1 MVKLCL
7 LLSVVTAI
15 LLVGSRPSQPRH
27 LPAKEVD
34 VVAIRNSKYAHDAY
48 ARGEFKLAAAR
59 YRQGYE
65 SALSRGARDS
75 GLSCLNNAAGAEL
88 AAADYRAA
96 LQTFLSARRLAEQL
110 GNRPVQAVIWLNL
123 SSLYLALRNDSEAEQ
138 AALRASQVVHSLSEF
153 PYRAEITAQLASFR
167 VRDGDYKKGLLLFED
182 AIDQAADAGNLSL
195 RATLNERAG
204 LILLERGAY
213 VEAEP
218 YINEAFRLRVLS
230 HDRNR
235 RSSYVSASRLKLAQ
249 GYVSLA
255 SALIDQASALPIGD
269 ARPAMW
275 LEYYQLGQVRIA
287 QKNLPQARTAFAQ
300 ALEAADAWHAGA
312 ALSDQARMAS
322 DIGTH
327 ELMQAY
333 VEADVDSG
341 PAHFADAFLAAE
353 RDRAA
358 GLRRVTQAVRR
369 SAANTAEFEQILDKL
384 REAQTARLSE
394 NGAQQ
399 KLQVEELRA
408 RLSELEA
415 RSYLALGIDANIT
428 ERTASLNTLRN
439 IQDRIRPE
447 EALLSFYRG
456 TKETFL
462 WAVTNSHFEFHRLPD
477 GGVLAALAA
486 RLAASVEGNAAD
498 RETLSRDL
506 YRKLFGQLS
515 QAVQKQERWI
525 VTADDALF
533 AIPFPALIAE
543 KKITTKSGGDPVYL
557 VELHSVERIPSAWM
571 LTRGGARVRQ
581 GVFVGIGDGIYNRA
595 DPRWHGAGWH
605 GAGDRSV
612 PLELARLAASGP
624 EVVACG
630 RQWAD
635 RAPTVFLIGAR
646 ATRREVQMAVSQRPA
661 VLHFAAHVL
670 YPEGRRDEAVIDLG
684 LNRRGQAELLTR
696 EDVANLDTPGSIVV
710 MSGCSSGAAGAVA
723 GAGILGL
730 SRAWMMAGASTVVG
744 SLWPTAD
751 DSGRLFQRFYA
762 HLRASIQRGPVERA
776 AADALQ
782 AAQLDMV
789 RSGTWRSEPRYWSA
803 FYMMGKD

>member
-1 MVKLCL
+1 MLKLCV
-7 LLSVVTAI
+7 LLSLVAAI
-15 LLVGSRPSQPRH
+15 LLVGSRPSQPCH
-27 LPAKEVD
+27 IPAKEVD
-34 VVAIRNSKYAHDAY
+34 VVAIRNSKYAAEAY

-59 YRQGYE
+59 FYQGYE
-65 SALSRGARDS
+65 SALSRGARDA
-75 GLSCLNNAAGAEL
+75 GLTCLNNAAGSEL

-123 SSLYLALRNDSEAEQ
+123 SSLYLTLRNDSEAEQ
-138 AALRASQVVHSLSEF
+138 AALRASQLVHSLSEF
-153 PYRAEITAQLASFR
+153 RYKAEISAQLASFR
-167 VRDGDYKKGLLLFED
+167 VRDGDYKEGLRLFEV

-204 LILLERGAY
+204 LMLLERGAY
-213 VEAEP
+213 TEAEP

-230 HDRNR
+230 HDRNL

-255 SALIDQASALPIGD
+255 SALIDQASRLPNGD
-269 ARPAMW
+269 AGTAMW
-275 LEYYQLGQVRIA
+275 LEFYQRGQVRIA
-287 QKNLPQARTAFAQ
+287 QNNLPQARAAFAQ
-300 ALEAADAWHAGA
+300 ALQAAEAWHAGA
-312 ALSDQARMAS
+312 AFSDQARMAS

-327 ELMQAY
+327 ELTQAY
-333 VEADVDSG
+333 VEASVASG
-341 PAHFADAFLAAE
+341 PIHFADAFLAAE

-358 GLRRVTQAVRR
+358 GLRHVTQVVRR
-369 SAANTAEFEQILDKL
+369 SAANTVEFNQTLGRL
-384 REAQTARLSE
+384 REAQTARLTKS
-394 NGAQQ
+394 GTQQ
-399 KLQVEELRA
+399 KGQVEELRA
-408 RLSELEA
+408 QLSELEA
-415 RSYLALGIDANIT
+415 RSYLALGVDANIT
-428 ERTASLNTLRN
+428 ERTGSSNTLRN

-462 WAVTNSHFEFHRLPD
+462 WAMTNHHFEFHRLPD

-486 RLAASVEGNAAD
+486 RLATSVEGNAAD
-498 RETLSRDL
+498 RQTLSEDL
-506 YRKLFGQLS
+506 YRRLFGQLS
-515 QAVQKQERWI
+515 QTVQKHARWI

-533 AIPFPALIAE
+533 GIPFPALIAA
-543 KKITTKSGGDPVYL
+543 KNGARPVYL

-571 LTRGGARVRQ
+571 LSRGGTSIRQ

-595 DPRWHGAGWH
+595 DPRWRGAGWQ
-605 GAGDRSV
+605 GPGNRSA
-612 PLELARLAASGP
+612 PLQLARLAASGP
-624 EVVACG
+624 EVEACG
-630 RQWAD
+630 RQWAG
-635 RAPTVFLIGAR
+635 RARTVFLVGAR
-646 ATRREVQMAVSQRPA
+646 ATRREVQMAVSQKPA

-696 EDVANLDTPGSIVV
+696 EDVANLDLPGSIVV

-782 AAQLDMV
+782 AAQIEMV